1 MCDDD
6 ARYAELP
13 ERASF
18 FAEVICGVVAKG
30 AWRREETELPPE
42 SPEPPALAGMP
53 AAAARALKQDGTL
66 TSEQL
71 IEMTTP
77 IECAIPPF
85 VPRATPPAAH
95 LASGEAPFC
104 GHVSGRLKGIGG
116 AGEEGTEVSRAP
128 IVDVAAANDSQG
140 TTDGSARAA
149 RPCIASA
156 TTSGDPI
163 SGSELGAAMATALAL
178 VRSAASSAAAGPATS
193 HELEPS
199 GRHIPHQEAP
209 ERRER
214 QPNPVE
220 LRYARLEAESRGLQ
234 WYSRPRGA
242 APYSEA
248 AGTRGRRKVWNYLT
262 GVFDDPPPLL
272 ATDDEQVSRLPHELR
287 PSAPMMGPSE
297 RSLLQEALPP
307 AVGLATPPAE
317 EWTMPQAKPV
327 PQFGEEPMPQAGED
341 LVPQAGEDLVPQA
354 GEELVPQA
362 GEDLVPQAGEDL
374 VPAEVEV
381 AMAETR
387 EAAVPNA
394 LPSTDK
400 EYVGGA
406 GLPPT

>member
-1 MCDDD
+1 MATSAAPQRVGGGEKK
-6 ARYAELP
+6 ARR
-13 ERASF
+13 RA
-18 FAEVICGVVAKG
+18 
-30 AWRREETELPPE
+30 R
-42 SPEPPALAGMP
+42 
-53 AAAARALKQDGTL
+53 
-66 TSEQL
+66 
-71 IEMTTP
+71 
-77 IECAIPPF
+77 
-85 VPRATPPAAH
+85 
-95 LASGEAPFC
+95 
-104 GHVSGRLKGIGG
+104 
-116 AGEEGTEVSRAP
+116 
-128 IVDVAAANDSQG
+128 IVDAAAANDSQG

-199 GRHIPHQEAP
+199 GRHILHQEAP

-317 EWTMPQAKPV
+317 EGLCQAKPV
-327 PQFGEEPMPQAGED
+327 PSLGRSRCHSLGRTRCRRLGRPCSAGWGAAPQAGED
-341 LVPQAGEDLVPQA
+341 WCPGERIWCRGGGGGD
-354 GEELVPQA
+354 GRDSGKEIE
-362 GEDLVPQAGEDL
+362 
-374 VPAEVEV
+374 
-381 AMAETR
+381 
-387 EAAVPNA
+387 A
-394 LPSTDK
+394 LPAGQGTRL
-400 EYVGGA
+400 GGA
-406 GLPPT
+406 GRPLSRDGGEEDTREEAPATMEPTEEERRGCGGALVVASSSRDAKQECGMVEEKHPHRASRSTRLTPRWVDP